1 MSHEVLHLEIMSYD
15 STHFTRNFCLSC
27 AWKDKRCRIGLILGT
42 GTNACYLEDVKNIEY
57 NFSFWYAPFTLYN
70 HGINFA

>member
-15 STHFTRNFCLSC
+15 STHITRNFCLSC

-42 GTNACYLEDVKNIEY
+42 GTNACYLEDVKNIETLDDD
-57 NFSFWYAPFTLYN
+57 SPSEVSLQRPF
-70 HGINFA
+70 